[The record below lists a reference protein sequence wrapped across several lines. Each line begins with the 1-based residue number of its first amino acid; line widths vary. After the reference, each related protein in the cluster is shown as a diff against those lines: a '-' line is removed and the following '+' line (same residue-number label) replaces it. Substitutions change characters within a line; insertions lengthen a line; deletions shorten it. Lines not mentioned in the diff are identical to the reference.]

1 MEWSDEGIVLAAR
14 RHGEGALVVSL
25 LTLAHG
31 RHAGLVHGG
40 GSARARGVYQPGNR
54 VSAHWRARLEEHL
67 GSYRCEL
74 VAGEAARLLDDPLR
88 LGALASACALIEAG
102 LAERA
107 PHPALY
113 RGTLSLIDALAGPDW
128 GRAYVRWEM
137 ALLTELGFGLDLGS
151 CAATGVTEGL
161 AYVSPKSGRAV
172 SLAAG
177 APWRDRL
184 LALPGFLIEPAGPAG
199 EGGEADILAGL
210 DLAAHFL
217 ERHVFADSLSGMP
230 AARTR
235 LADRL
240 RRGLDAGKA

>member
-74 VAGEAARLLDDPLR
+74 VVGEAARLMDDPAR
-88 LGALASACALIEAG
+88 LGALTSACALIEAG

-113 RGTLSLIDALAGPDW
+113 RGTLALIDALAGPDW
-128 GRAYVRWEM
+128 GRAYVRWEL
-137 ALLTELGFGLDLGS
+137 ALLAELGFGLDLGS

-161 AYVSPKSGRAV
+161 AYVSPKTGRAV

-184 LALPGFLIEPAGPAG
+184 LALPGFLIEPAGAAG
-199 EGGEADILAGL
+199 NGGEAEVLAGL
-210 DLAAHFL
+210 RLTGHFL
-217 ERHVFADSLSGMP
+217 ERHVFSESQRGMP

-235 LADRL
+235 LEERL
-240 RRGLDAGKA
+240 CRRAGVGNE